1 MEHNTNEF
9 IEKVKNVAKQYGYEV
24 SSETDGQSVDTDWKV
39 RIDNAGVEVKITAG
53 CCIVTDEEGN
63 SKQFD
68 TSQSE
73 WNQESLGHIET
84 LLQLKPAEHE
94 CSS

>member
-1 MEHNTNEF
+1 MTQNTNEF
-9 IEKVKNVAKQYGYEV
+9 IEKVTNVAKQYGFEV
-24 SSETDGQSVDTDWKV
+24 SSETDGQSVDGDWKAT
-39 RIDNAGVEVKITAG
+39 IGNAGVEIQITAG
-53 CCIVTDEEGN
+53 CCIVTDEQGN

-68 TSQSE
+68 TSQNE